1 MVYFGQLEKVAKIKS
16 DVQKCSESS
25 IQEGRPKES
34 RRLRVLAALKDLIKT
49 LLTKSALPDAA
60 ALGEGIVGQAVD
72 EYSVKFRLA
81 VARQMDDVTI

>member
-1 MVYFGQLEKVAKIKS
+1 MPKS
-16 DVQKCSESS
+16 KATSKSVQSS

-34 RRLRVLAALKDLIKT
+34 RRRRVLAALKDLIKT

-81 VARQMDDVTI
+81 AARQMDDVTI